1 MIVKIKRE
9 DYDRI
14 VAHAKQVAP
23 EEACGLLGGVEYT
36 EDGLLVREIRDVR
49 ILENSEHAEEHF
61 TMTPQEQLKVIK
73 EFRTE
78 GLTLL
83 GNWHSHPV
91 SPSRPSEEDKRLSF
105 DSRLSYLILSL
116 MDEEHPKLRAF
127 HVEDRSKVSVEAL
140 ELID

>member
-1 MIVKIKRE
+1 MIIKIKRE
-9 DYDRI
+9 DFDRI
-14 VAHAKQVAP
+14 VAHAREMAP
-23 EEACGLLGGVEYT
+23 EEACGLLGGVEYV
-36 EDGLLVREIRDVR
+36 EDGLQVREIRDLR

-73 EFRTE
+73 EFRAA
-78 GLTLL
+78 GLTML

-105 DSRLSYLILSL
+105 DSRLTYMILSL

-127 HVEDRSKVSVEAL
+127 HVQDRTDVSVEAL
-140 ELID
+140 EMID

>member
-1 MIVKIKRE
+1 MIVKIRKE

-14 VAHAKQVAP
+14 VAHAKSVAP
-23 EEACGLLGGVEYT
+23 EEACGLLGGKEYE
-36 EDGLLVREIRDVR
+36 EDGLPVREITDLR

-73 EFRTE
+73 EFRAE
-78 GLTLL
+78 GITML

-105 DSRLSYLILSL
+105 DSRLTYMILSL
-116 MDEEHPKLRAF
+116 MDEDHPKLRAF
-127 HVEDRSKVSVEAL
+127 HVQDKKDVTVEAL
-140 ELID
+140 EII

>member
-1 MIVKIKRE
+1 MIVKIKKE

-14 VAHAKQVAP
+14 VAHAKEVAP
-23 EEACGLLGGVEYT
+23 EEACGLLGGVEYE
-36 EDGLLVREIRDVR
+36 EDGLQVREIKDLR

-73 EFRTE
+73 EFRSE

-105 DSRLSYLILSL
+105 DSKLTYMILSL
-116 MDEEHPKLRAF
+116 MDEDQPRLRAF
-127 HVEDRSKVSVEAL
+127 HVQDKKDVSVEAL
-140 ELID
+140 EFI

>member
-1 MIVKIKRE
+1 MIVKIKKE

-14 VAHAKQVAP
+14 VAHAKSVAP
-23 EEACGLLGGVEYT
+23 EEACGLLGGVEYE
-36 EDGLLVREIRDVR
+36 EDGLQVREIKDLR

-73 EFRTE
+73 EFRAE

-105 DSRLSYLILSL
+105 DSKLTYMILSL
-116 MDEEHPKLRAF
+116 MDENQPRLRAF
-127 HVEDRSKVSVEAL
+127 HVQDKKDVSVEAL
-140 ELID
+140 ELI